1 MTSSLQ
7 DYHQFMH
14 WINAPENAASEDAR
28 RVGHGFSTGWDM
40 ASAAV
45 GSAGVAALCCI
56 CMADTLLT
64 TVNEKR
70 PASSTLGM

>member
-1 MTSSLQ
+1 VSKL
-7 DYHQFMH
+7 
-14 WINAPENAASEDAR
+14 AKL
-28 RVGHGFSTGWDM
+28 GHGFSTGWDV

-64 TVNEKR
+64 TVSEKR